1 MPVVMKGNYI
11 FVERGR
17 KCFEISS
24 NYTNYLELGI
34 REITKYYFEAKIEGD
49 EFRVSGILLDRKGE
63 VVCHLKDNFVEPI
76 KGKGCNKEMT
86 SYGYRILDEDGN
98 LIFEIKVERD
108 LICHLKGTIYGTS
121 GEIIAQDKE
130 SDFVV
135 LKGPAIIG
143 RSGNAI
149 GIKLG

>member
-1 MPVVMKGNYI
+1 MPVIMKGNYI
-11 FVERGR
+11 FAEPGR

-24 NYTNYLELGI
+24 NFTNYLELGI
-34 REITKYYFEAKIEGD
+34 REITKYYFEAKIEDD
-49 EFRVSGILLDRKGE
+49 EFRVSGILLNSKGE
-63 VVCHLKDNFVEPI
+63 VVCHLKDNFIEPT

-86 SYGYRILDEDGN
+86 HYGYRIRDKDGS
-98 LIFEIKVERD
+98 LIFEIKVEKD
-108 LICHLKGTIYGTS
+108 VICHLKGTIYGGS

-130 SDFVV
+130 NDFVV
-135 LKGPAIIG
+135 FKGPAIIG